1 MKKITSLVAF
11 MMLASFAFTSCDSA
25 TSDAKKLAQI
35 VCKVKELSK
44 DGGYT
49 KNADE
54 IKKLSRE
61 AEDLRDKVEKKR
73 KSMSDDAKK
82 EYNKKME
89 RAYEDELEK
98 CNDK

>member
-1 MKKITSLVAF
+1 
-11 MMLASFAFTSCDSA
+11 MMLVSFAFTSCDSA

>member
-1 MKKITSLVAF
+1 MKKITTLVAF
-11 MMLASFAFTSCDSA
+11 MMLASIAFTSCDSA
-25 TSDAKKLAQI
+25 TSDAKKMAQI

-61 AEDLRDKVEKKR
+61 AEDLKDKYEKKR
-73 KSMSDDAKK
+73 KDMSDNAKD
-82 EYNKKME
+82 ELNKKMK
-89 RAYEDELEK
+89 RAYQDELDK
-98 CNDK
+98 CKD